1 MNKKLLTDPFY
12 GPLYQAYASEELLED
27 AGFFDDTLSYDQLQ
41 KVREDIHFLTT
52 PLTKLVTNIARM
64 PGHATYAVLV
74 TTGAFSPIHKG
85 HIAMME
91 AAKKRLEDDG
101 KIVVGGYIVP
111 GHDTYVSA
119 KKNGEAAMDGALR
132 VDLAQQAVAE
142 SQWLMIDPWA
152 AQYASCELNFTTVL
166 QRTEVYLKKHIP
178 RKKIEVFYVFGEDNG
193 GFSKAFLF
201 HGQAV
206 CVDRDGVSRLQQQDK
221 QAINKGRVRIAN
233 SSFNAS
239 STAVRAGRHE
249 LLPAEIKRTYH
260 SIGQERIPSDV
271 TYGIRD
277 DSSWALSEWPVDARA
292 MGKALV
298 EGIVKQLKI
307 AMPTMPV
314 SLLDLSVQ
322 QQEFT
327 SFQRAFP
334 SLLNLDVCM
343 KSDDRLDI
351 SRVFSMSDYQA
362 SPLRF
367 VERPG
372 TPLLDDQIA
381 QLSANS
387 YVYFDD
393 DIASGSTLRYVS
405 KLLKAHDIAITDSV
419 SCVQT
424 DRQLKNGQV
433 LYDIVDARDFLLG
446 ARDAGLVVELP
457 DGSIG
462 RVPYMAPY
470 VNLTT
475 RSKIP
480 PLKARSFSI
489 AFWRLNVEL
498 FTAYAPQLTLRDA
511 DPAVQK
517 AFIYMGFKKATPLS
531 VIAEKHLHYLT
542 H

>member
-1 MNKKLLTDPFY
+1 MNKKLTSDPFY
-12 GPLYQAYASEELLED
+12 GPLYQAYPSDELLED
-27 AGFFDDTLSYDQLQ
+27 AGFFDDTLSYDELRAA
-41 KVREDIHFLTT
+41 REDIYFLTT
-52 PLTKLVTNIARM
+52 PLKLVANIAQA
-64 PGHATYAVLV
+64 PDHATYTVLV

-91 AAKKRLEDDG
+91 AAKKKLDDEG
-101 KIVVGGYIVP
+101 KIVVGGYIIP
-111 GHDTYVSA
+111 GHDTYVSV
-119 KKNGEAAMDGALR
+119 KKNGEAAMEAALR
-132 VDLAQQAVAE
+132 VDLAQQAVAG
-142 SQWLMIDPWA
+142 SQWLMVDPWA
-152 AQYASCELNFTTVL
+152 AQYAPCELNFTTIL
-166 QRTEVYLKKHIP
+166 QRTEAYLKKHVP
-178 RKKIEVFYVFGEDNG
+178 YKTIEVFYVFGGDNA

-206 CVDRDGVSRLQQQDK
+206 CVSRDGAPKLQKQDVR
-221 QAINKGRVRIAN
+221 AIDEGRVYLAD
-233 SSFNAS
+233 SSFSAS

-249 LLPAEIKRTYH
+249 LLPPEIKMTYH
-260 SIGQERIPSDV
+260 SLGHEQIPSNA

-277 DSSWALSEWPVDARA
+277 DSSWALSEWSVDARA

-298 EGIVKQLKI
+298 EGITKQLKI
-307 AMPTMPV
+307 AMPTVPV

-322 QQEFT
+322 RQEFT

-343 KSDDRLDI
+343 ESDNRLGI
-351 SRVFSMSDYQA
+351 SRVFGMSDYQA
-362 SPLRF
+362 LPLRF

-372 TPLLDDQIA
+372 TPSFDDQIA
-381 QLSANS
+381 RLSSKS

-405 KLLKAHDIAITDSV
+405 ELLKAHDITITDSV
-419 SCVQT
+419 SCVET
-424 DRQLKNGQV
+424 DRQLKNGYV

-446 ARDAGLVVELP
+446 AKDAGLVVELP

-480 PLKARSFSI
+480 PLKIRSLSI
-489 AFWRLNVEL
+489 ALWQLNVEL
-498 FTAYAPQLTLRDA
+498 FTTYGSQLTLQDA

-517 AFIYMGFKKATPLS
+517 AFMYLGFKKDTLLS
-531 VIAEKHLHYLT
+531 AIAEKHLHYLT